1 MRGRGKIFANSRSLA
16 SAGSGK
22 TYNLTGRYI
31 ALALE
36 EEDPASIIALTF
48 TRKSAG
54 EFLGEIL
61 GRTAA
66 AASSDSAARRLS
78 REICGEEAA
87 YSKSDFLALLRRL
100 ADNLGRLRL
109 GTIDSFCSSMLGA
122 FAADFGIFSDIS
134 VMDPFSERRE
144 ISAVRERVFRRV
156 SMSRRAF
163 EDFSELVK
171 KATFGQEEKSLSRK
185 FAELA
190 ESSRRKL
197 WEHPDL
203 SEWGDE
209 RLFSRVKP
217 ADWNP
222 AEYAEALSRLRAFEA
237 ELGIEKW
244 GLSKF
249 FAESNCFALAPFV
262 PAAAAKLSEIFRRH
276 GKIPA
281 CCKVGVSRR
290 ETEVPPGLAGALT
303 ELFRALLS
311 SHLRRLCSAS
321 RSLGEICAAF
331 EREYSESVRG
341 RGKLTFDDIPKILA
355 DPERRIGA
363 LLMEERMDSK
373 FRHWMFD
380 EFQDTS
386 RMQWEVFKNLVDE
399 AVCDESRARSFFY
412 VGDVKQS
419 IYSWRGG
426 DFRLFGEIFSEYS
439 RLGLMDEGEKLVKSW
454 RSGPNVISLVNAFFS
469 DADALAGAFTRRAAD
484 AFCGMFDLHESALP
498 DRPSYVSLSLIG
510 RADGQGRG
518 NSPAEKA
525 AVWEEVYRIL
535 RRTDPPGR
543 GKSCAVLLR
552 KNDDVSELVDY
563 VRRRASEDSV
573 QMPIAGEL
581 DMRICEGN
589 MVVPPFAQIVKRL
602 AHPSDTAS
610 SAMLDMTPVRAF
622 CRGFD
627 ADFCARARE
636 AIECG
641 GYSALFKEYEDFI
654 LSPEK
659 SGVEKLDGFSLEM
672 LSRLGEAC
680 EEFDAT
686 LSGGDDAFIAF
697 LRSKTFRSGT
707 AENTVQ
713 AMTVHKSKGLGFDM
727 VILPD
732 IHKISNTVRP
742 GLSELREGCFGGG
755 GRYLGMM
762 IMPPK
767 DVCALDPL
775 LFSNLERLRDAQ
787 AFEGICAL
795 YVALTRAKNAVYV
808 VMPEPSPKSAPA
820 AKNLALSAFGSLGC
834 DSSGNSA
841 SLGDP
846 RWYEA
851 EGKRKASLRPA
862 IEPLEN
868 PDIPPPLPERERPS
882 ERAGSGADSGALKFG
897 ELVHEI
903 LRACSEGG
911 IAAAEKAAPI
921 LGARFGEAETAE
933 AFEATRRLV
942 ESESGKKVFGGGA
955 AEVYAELPFCC
966 PSGGR
971 AIAGVI
977 DRLEIFRDSGGG
989 IAEARIVDFKPS
1001 AAGAA
1006 EKYGRQL
1013 SLYAE
1018 GVRALFKP
1026 RRVRAFVLGYA
1037 DCGLEEVGVG

>member
-1 MRGRGKIFANSRSLA
+1 MKPRGKIFANSRSLA

-22 TYNLTGRYI
+22 TYSLTGRYI

-61 GRTAA
+61 GRTAS
-66 AASSDSAARRLS
+66 AASSDSAARGLS
-78 REICGEEAA
+78 KAICGDEAA

-144 ISAVRERVFRRV
+144 ISGARERVFRRI
-156 SMSRRAF
+156 SASNRAF
-163 EDFSELVK
+163 GEFSELVK
-171 KATFGQEEKSLSRK
+171 KATFGQEEKSISRK
-185 FAELA
+185 FSEIVD
-190 ESSRRKL
+190 SSRRML

-209 RLFSRVKP
+209 SLFSRVRP
-217 ADWNP
+217 AGWNP
-222 AEYAEALSRLRAFEA
+222 DEYAAAVARLAEQEAA
-237 ELGIEKW
+237 LGVKKW
-244 GLSKF
+244 GLSGF
-249 FAESNCFALAPFV
+249 FAESGGLAVAASV
-262 PAAAAKLSEIFRRH
+262 PAAAAKLSEIFRER
-276 GKIPA
+276 GEIPA
-281 CCKVGVSRR
+281 GTKITVSRR
-290 ETEVPPGLAGALT
+290 EAEIPPDLARTLSH
-303 ELFRALLS
+303 LFRALLS
-311 SHLRRLCSAS
+311 AHLRRLCAAT

-331 EREYSESVRG
+331 EREYSKSVRG
-341 RGKLTFDDIPKILA
+341 RGKLVFDDIPKILA
-355 DPERRIGA
+355 DPGRRVSA

-386 RMQWEVFKNLVDE
+386 RPQWEVFENLVDE

-426 DFRLFGEIFSEYS
+426 DFRLFGEIFSKYS
-439 RLGLMDEGEKLVKSW
+439 RMGLMEEGERLVKSW
-454 RSGPNVISLVNAFFS
+454 RSGPNVIALANAFFS
-469 DADALAGAFTRRAAD
+469 DADALSEAFTRRSAEV
-484 AFCGMFDLHESALP
+484 FCGMFSPHESALP
-498 DRPSYVSLSLIG
+498 ERPSHVALSLVK
-510 RADGQGRG
+510 RAEGAGRG
-518 NSPAEKA
+518 ASDAEKY

-535 RRTDPPGR
+535 RRIDPPGR

-552 KNDDVSELVDY
+552 KNDDVAGLVDY
-563 VRRRASEDSV
+563 LRRRASEDTV
-573 QMPIAGEL
+573 RMPVAGEL
-581 DMRICEGN
+581 DMRICAGN
-589 MVVPPFAQIVKRL
+589 MTVPPFVQIVKRL

-610 SAMLDMTPVRAF
+610 AAMVDMTPFRAF

-641 GYSALFKEYEDFI
+641 GYFALFREYEDFI

-680 EEFDAT
+680 REFDAT

-713 AMTVHKSKGLGFDM
+713 VMTVHKSKGLGFDM
-727 VILPD
+727 VVLPD
-732 IHKISNTVRP
+732 IHKISNVVRP
-742 GLSELREGCFGGG
+742 GLRELREGVFGGG
-755 GRYLGMM
+755 ERYLGVMLT
-762 IMPPK
+762 PPAS
-767 DVCALDPL
+767 VCALDPL

-795 YVALTRAKNAVYV
+795 YVALTRAKNAVYA
-808 VMPEPSPKSAPA
+808 VMPEPSPKSASA

-834 DSSGNSA
+834 DSFGNSL

-851 EGKRKASLRPA
+851 EGKRKASFRPA

-868 PDIPPPLPERERPS
+868 PDVPPPLPEQERPS
-882 ERAGSGADSGALKFG
+882 ERADSGADSGALKFG

-921 LGARFGEAETAE
+921 FGARFGEAETAGALE
-933 AFEATRRLV
+933 AARRLV
-942 ESESGKKVFGGGA
+942 DSESGKKVFGGGA

-966 PSGGR
+966 QAGGR

-977 DRLEIFRDSGGG
+977 DRLEIFRDSGG

>member
-1 MRGRGKIFANSRSLA
+1 MTGRGKIFANSRSLA

-22 TYNLTGRYI
+22 TYSLTGRFI

-61 GRTAA
+61 GRTAS
-66 AASSDSAARRLS
+66 AASSDSAARELS
-78 REICGEEAA
+78 KAVCGDEAA

-122 FAADFGIFSDIS
+122 FAADFGIFSEVS

-144 ISAVRERVFRRV
+144 ISAVRERVFRRA
-156 SMSRRAF
+156 SMSKRAF

-171 KATFGQEEKSLSRK
+171 KATFGQEEKSLSKK

-197 WEHPDL
+197 WEHPRL

-209 RLFSRVKP
+209 RLFTRVKP

-222 AEYAEALSRLRAFEA
+222 REYGAAVSRLAPFEA
-237 ELGIEKW
+237 DLGIEKW

-262 PAAAAKLSEIFRRH
+262 PAAAAKLSEVFRER
-276 GKIPA
+276 GEIPA
-281 CCKVGVSRR
+281 GCKVGVSRR
-290 ETEVPPGLAGALT
+290 ETEIPAGLAGALT

-341 RGKLTFDDIPKILA
+341 RGKLTFDDIPKILS
-355 DPERRIGA
+355 DPERRVGA

-386 RMQWEVFKNLVDE
+386 RLQWAVFENLVDE
-399 AVCDESRARSFFY
+399 AVCDGARERSFFY

-426 DFRLFGEIFSEYS
+426 DFRLFGEIFSRYS
-439 RLGLMDEGEKLVKSW
+439 RMGLMEEGEKLVKSW
-454 RSGPNVISLVNAFFS
+454 RSGPNVVSLVNAFFS
-469 DADALAGAFTRRAAD
+469 DADALARAFTRRSAD
-484 AFCGMFDLHESALP
+484 AFSEMFDLHESALP
-498 DRPSYVSLSLIG
+498 NRPSYVNLSLTE
-510 RADGQGRG
+510 RAEGRG
-518 NSPAEKA
+518 RGDLLAEKT

-563 VRRRASEDSV
+563 VRRRASEDSA

-589 MVVPPFAQIVKRL
+589 MVVPPFVQIVKRL

-610 SAMLDMTPVRAF
+610 AAMLDMTPVRAF

-627 ADFCARARE
+627 AGFCAGARA

-641 GYSALFKEYEDFI
+641 GYSALFKEYKDFI

-686 LSGGDDAFIAF
+686 LSGGDDAFISF

-713 AMTVHKSKGLGFDM
+713 VMTVHKSKGLGFDM
-727 VILPD
+727 VVLPD
-732 IHKISNTVRP
+732 IHKISNAVRP
-742 GLSELREGCFGGG
+742 GLGELREGGFGGG

-762 IMPPK
+762 IMPPA

-808 VMPEPSPKSAPA
+808 VMPDPSPKSASA
-820 AKNLALSAFGSLGC
+820 AKNLVLSAFGALGC
-834 DSSGNSA
+834 GKSGSSLW
-841 SLGDP
+841 LGDP

-851 EGKRKASLRPA
+851 GARKNFSKPEIA
-862 IEPLEN
+862 PLEN
-868 PDIPPPLPERERPS
+868 PDLPPPYPERERPS
-882 ERAGSGADSGALKFG
+882 ERAAGADSGALKFG

-903 LRACSEGG
+903 LRACSGGG
-911 IAAAEKAAPI
+911 ISAAEKAAPR
-921 LGARFGEAETAE
+921 LGARFGEAETE
-933 AFEATRRLV
+933 VAFEAVRRLLA
-942 ESESGKKVFGGGA
+942 SEGGKRIFGGGA

-966 PSGGR
+966 HAGGR
-971 AIAGVI
+971 VIVGVI

-1006 EKYGRQL
+1006 EKYGKQL

-1037 DCGLEEVGVG
+1037 DCGFEEVGVG

>member
-1 MRGRGKIFANSRSLA
+1 MNGKRGIFANSRSLA

-22 TYNLTGRYI
+22 TYSLTGRYI

-36 EEDPASIIALTF
+36 ERDPASIIALTF

-66 AASSDSAARRLS
+66 AASSDSAARELS
-78 REICGEEAA
+78 RAACGDETA

-156 SMSRRAF
+156 SVSKRAF
-163 EDFSELVK
+163 ENFSELVK
-171 KATFGQEEKSLSRK
+171 KATFGQEEKSFSKK
-185 FAELA
+185 FAELVD
-190 ESSRRKL
+190 SSRRRL
-197 WEHPDL
+197 WERPAL
-203 SEWGDE
+203 REWGDE
-209 RLFSRVKP
+209 RIFSRARP

-222 AEYAEALSRLRAFEA
+222 GEYAAAVSRLARAEA
-237 ELGIEKW
+237 GLGIEKW

-249 FAESNCFALAPFV
+249 FSGSNFLALAPFV
-262 PAAAAKLSEIFRRH
+262 PAAAERLSEIFRER
-276 GKIPA
+276 GEIPA
-281 CCKVGVSRR
+281 GAMVSVSRR
-290 ETEVPPGLAGALT
+290 EAEIPPGLARELT
-303 ELFRALLS
+303 GLFGALLS
-311 SHLRRLCSAS
+311 SHLRRLCSAT

-331 EREYSESVRG
+331 EGEYSESVRARG
-341 RGKLTFDDIPKILA
+341 RLTFDDIPKILA
-355 DPERRIGA
+355 DPERRVGA

-386 RMQWEVFKNLVDE
+386 RLQWAVFENLVDE
-399 AVCDESRARSFFY
+399 AVCDGARERSFFY

-426 DFRLFGEIFSEYS
+426 DFRLFGEIFSKYS
-439 RLGLMDEGEKLVKSW
+439 RMGLMEEGESLVKSW
-454 RSGPNVISLVNAFFS
+454 RSGPNVISLANAFFS
-469 DADALAGAFTRRAAD
+469 CADALAGAFTRRSAD
-484 AFCGMFDLHESALP
+484 AFCEMFSRHESALP
-498 DRPSYVSLSLIG
+498 DRPSYVRLSLTG
-510 RADGQGRG
+510 RAEGRG
-518 NSPAEKA
+518 REKSDAEKA

-535 RRTDPPGR
+535 RQADPPGR

-552 KNDDVSELVDY
+552 RNDDVSELVEY
-563 VRRRASEDSV
+563 VRRRAAEDSAP
-573 QMPIAGEL
+573 MPVAGEL
-581 DMRICEGN
+581 DMRICSGN
-589 MVVPPFAQIVKRL
+589 MVVPPFVQIVKRL

-610 SAMLDMTPVRAF
+610 EAMLEMTPVRAF

-627 ADFCARARE
+627 RDFRAAARA

-641 GYSALFKEYEDFI
+641 GYSALFRSYEEFI

-659 SGVEKLDGFSLEM
+659 SGIKNLDGFSRLM

-680 EEFDAT
+680 EEFDST
-686 LSGGDDAFIAF
+686 LSGGDDAFVAF

-713 AMTVHKSKGLGFDM
+713 VMTVHKSKGLGFDM
-727 VILPD
+727 VVLPD
-732 IHKISNTVRP
+732 IHNVSNVVRP
-742 GLSELREGCFGGG
+742 GLCELREGPFGGE

-767 DVCALDPL
+767 AVCRLDPL
-775 LFSNLERLRDAQ
+775 LWSNLERLRDAQ
-787 AFEGICAL
+787 AFEDICAL

-820 AKNLALSAFGSLGC
+820 AERLVISAFESAGCARDGDSL
-834 DSSGNSA
+834 

-846 RWYEA
+846 LWYEKG
-851 EGKRKASLRPA
+851 ERKTLRKPA

-868 PDIPPPLPERERPS
+868 PDIPPPLPNAERPS
-882 ERAGSGADSGALKFG
+882 ERAGDWEGRGALEFG
-897 ELVHEI
+897 ELVHAI
-903 LRACSEGG
+903 LRACPGGG
-911 IAAAEKAAPI
+911 IGDAEGAARR
-921 LGARFGEAETAE
+921 LGARFGEAESERALG
-933 AFEATRRLV
+933 AVRRLLL
-942 ESESGKKVFGGGA
+942 SESGKKVFGSGGA
-955 AEVYAELPFCC
+955 GEVYAELPFCC
-966 PSGGR
+966 TAGGR
-971 AIAGVI
+971 TITGVV
-977 DRLEIFRDSGGG
+977 DRLEIFRDPGGG
-989 IAEARIVDFKPS
+989 VAEARITDFKPS
-1001 AAGAA
+1001 ADGAA
-1006 EKYGRQL
+1006 EKYARQL

-1018 GVRALFKP
+1018 AVRALLRP
-1026 RRVRAFVLGYA
+1026 RRVRAFVLGYS
-1037 DCGLEEVGVG
+1037 DCGLAEVAVG